1 MRLLLDT
8 CTFLWLAADD
18 PRLTAAART
27 KCRDPEN
34 EIYLSALSAWEI
46 SIKHRLGLLP
56 LPEAPARYVTSR
68 RSWLL
73 IEPLAFDEACAAHD
87 ALLPPHHR
95 DPFDRGLVSQA
106 ILHGMTI
113 VTPRYGD
120 RPLSGSGALARKFH
134 RFAKRGRGDGRA
146 SACFASLVCI
156 RKANAS
162 QGAQGEPDKGE
173 VPVALRPGERAS
185 HGWLARPASGAGTAK
200 RSRYL
205 PVRRAPQNTDAAFNA
220 ANVVR
225 SASAAVNR

>member
-46 SIKHRLGLLP
+46 SIKHRRGPSAAARDTGP
-56 LPEAPARYVTSR
+56 LRDQPAKLAADRAARLRRGMRGSRSTTAAPPPRSVRPGARLAGDPAR
-68 RSWLL
+68 
-73 IEPLAFDEACAAHD
+73 HD
-87 ALLPPHHR
+87 
-95 DPFDRGLVSQA
+95 DR
-106 ILHGMTI
+106 H
-113 VTPRYGD
+113 PRYGD